1 MQQFLRGQFAYLH
14 ELLHHDILT
23 SLPMN
28 TQPELTHIE
37 RMTRNAIIVQLR
49 KVGFTVGS
57 IAKIV
62 NVSPSIVSRVADK
75 EGDTRI
81 KDIVFK
87 LGE

>member
-1 MQQFLRGQFAYLH
+1 
-14 ELLHHDILT
+14 
-23 SLPMN
+23 MN
-28 TQPELTHIE
+28 TQSELTHIE

-62 NVSPSIVSRVADK
+62 NVSPSIVSRVSDT
-75 EGDTRI
+75 EGDARI